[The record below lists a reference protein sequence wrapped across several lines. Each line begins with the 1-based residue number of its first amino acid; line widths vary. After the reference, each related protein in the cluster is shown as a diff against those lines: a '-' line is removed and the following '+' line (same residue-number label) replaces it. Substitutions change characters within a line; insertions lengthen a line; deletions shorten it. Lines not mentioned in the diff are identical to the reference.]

1 MAEEKAQ
8 AAEPVASGGGDAK
21 AQRPTLFII
30 LAVIN
35 MLIVAGVGV
44 MFYMGKKKEAEGN
57 TIQKV
62 VEGEHAA
69 QTHDAEE
76 KKKDT
81 FVGKMIPMETFL
93 VNLAGSKGR
102 RVAKINMEFEVEG
115 DRIAE
120 EIEVRKA
127 QVRDIIIILLSSK
140 SFEEVSI
147 KEGRDSL
154 RTEIK
159 DTVNGFLT
167 SGKIKNVYFTEFIYN

>member
-1 MAEEKAQ
+1 MAEEKAP
-8 AAEPVASGGGDAK
+8 AVEPASSGGESK

-30 LAVIN
+30 LAIVN

-44 MFYMGKKKEAEGN
+44 MFYLGKKKEADHN

-62 VEGEHAA
+62 VDGEHST
-69 QTHDAEE
+69 QVKEE
-76 KKKDT
+76 EAKKQDG

-102 RVAKINMEFEVEG
+102 RVAKVNMEFEVEG

-120 EIEVRKA
+120 EVEVRKA

-140 SFEEVSI
+140 TFEEVSV

-154 RTEIK
+154 RAEIK